1 MRISIAT
8 LDYQK
13 VLKGINTNHHPSDRR
28 NLSPAKPSAAMAYGL
43 TIDNPPLISMEHSS
57 IQKLAGWW
65 YTYPSEKYE
74 FVSWDADIPNIC
86 LHYTYIYICI
96 SYYRII
102 INKIYISLFFPIIH
116 GWLVVLTIL
125 KNISQWEGLSH
136 IL

>member
-13 VLKGINTNHHPSDRR
+13 VLEGINSNHHPSDRR

-43 TIDNPPLISMEHSS
+43 TIDNPPLISMEHFS

-86 LHYTYIYICI
+86 LHYIYVCI
-96 SYYRII
+96 SYYHII
-102 INKIYISLFFPIIH
+102 INKIYIIVLPNNT
-116 GWLVVLTIL
+116 WLVGGFNHLE
-125 KNISQWEGLSH
+125 KY
-136 IL
+136 

>member
-13 VLKGINTNHHPSDRR
+13 VLEGINSNHHPSDRR

-43 TIDNPPLISMEHSS
+43 TIDNPPLISMEHFS

-86 LHYTYIYICI
+86 LHYIYIYV
-96 SYYRII
+96 YHII
-102 INKIYISLFFPIIH
+102 ISLSIKYISLFFPIIH